1 MTKEEFL
8 AYAQINNNEV
18 QVWYDETGPPYV
30 LRGLT
35 VPVKT
40 QDIPSVDIADYLEQV
55 QQITLPLN
63 PDGSVIVD
71 IIQRSLIEISPLIKY
86 FFFEITPKHLPEVNS
101 PALDSYIILSPSINS
116 TDFNTSP
123 YNILVGSIDTLRQSD
138 YIMQSDRY
146 KIGTLDRPYYTG
158 PLNIDALLTG
168 SAARA
173 NVQDSN
179 YSNTGW
185 TNSRYEGTKTSTVD
199 YKTTPATTGRV
210 FLGAEFSSGSTV
222 PQINYLISSSQVVYK
237 DFFYTGTG
245 DTPQVN
251 SKWANYEISRSSIYP
266 DILYIKPS
274 NYPFAYILPKVGDI
288 VFIDSQAELMKV
300 TLVDL
305 DPDNQN
311 WYALYVIRG
320 YNNTVISSYDS
331 GDEMKILTSVQIFNL
346 KANQLSGVPKGRV
359 HVKETGELIKLDSL
373 GFIVL

>member
-199 YKTTPATTGRV
+199 YKTTPAKTGRV